1 MGEERRGEG
10 GEWPIPARVEE
21 RGGGEGRSVTWL
33 FARVSTIRRFKSE
46 DTGGGRAEQGGG
58 FQREHV

>member
-1 MGEERRGEG
+1 MAHSSASRGAG
-10 GEWPIPARVEE
+10 R
-21 RGGGEGRSVTWL
+21 GGEGRSVTWL